1 MNWIKHNRKMM
12 HRGKMKKEKVEKFN
26 QILEL
31 IERYKHV
38 NQWV

>member
-1 MNWIKHNRKMM
+1 M
-12 HRGKMKKEKVEKFN
+12 HREKMKKEKVEKFN
-26 QILEL
+26 QKLEL